1 MNTDLRRTIF
11 CLLLGAE
18 DYMDAFEKLMKL
30 GLKGNQDREIVY
42 VLVHCATHVWTFA
55 LRTWCLNLLSF
66 L

>member
-1 MNTDLRRTIF
+1 MNTDLRRTVF

-42 VLVHCATHVWTFA
+42 VLVHCATHVRKRFPS
-55 LRTWCLNLLSF
+55 CLQYSTIL
-66 L
+66 